1 MKEDVFVAQSINSVV
16 LVGRLTRDPELRVT
30 QSSGISVTTFT
41 VAVDRRVAQGKE
53 KQADFVSV
61 VAWRGLAESVA
72 KYLGKGR
79 LVGVQGRIQT
89 RSYETD
95 SGDKRYVTEVV
106 AEDVQF
112 LDKPKDE
119 AAADDDVL
127 PDDIPF

>member
-1 MKEDVFVAQSINSVV
+1 MAQSINSVV
-16 LVGRLTRDPELRVT
+16 MVGRLTRDPELRVT
-30 QSSGISVTTFT
+30 QASGISVTTFT

-119 AAADDDVL
+119 TAAGDDVL